1 MDRLRPRTTGSA
13 RGGACTA
20 PTRRRWPQGRSPHA
34 PDLEPARHRANG
46 RSPLRPRSPGPV
58 SAPLRALRSGLATL
72 PAHASCR
79 NRDGRPV
86 LSGILEASS
95 SLRSSR
101 AFCEALRERFPQGA
115 RASRPRESPGPDHGP
130 AGRGPRFR
138 PCTTCLADP
147 GRRLVGSFQVLFM
160 TLLRSG
166 CQSSALSPPKGR
178 GDHAEGSGEA
188 PAFPSFGLPAPS
200 RDAGSGRRESSNRDG
215 PGNREETTA
224 IRRARDRPRFIAMT
238 RASGGRRRAC
248 IAAPSPK
255 KTAAWMDRSATNDR
269 IMTLHINQLKF
280 FIPEKSWIGFLD
292 FDRIPQTVNQ
302 GEFSLSGYGRPS
314 GLIAMIRRLI
324 RARTSSCGRSGNA
337 WSRREASP

>member
-13 RGGACTA
+13 RGGARTA
-20 PTRRRWPQGRSPHA
+20 SPRRRWPQGRSPHA

-115 RASRPRESPGPDHGP
+115 RASCPRESPGPDHAP
-130 AGRGPRFR
+130 AGGGPRFR

-147 GRRLVGSFQVLFM
+147 GRRLVSSFQVLFM

-178 GDHAEGSGEA
+178 GDHAEGSGGERR
-188 PAFPSFGLPAPS
+188 PPLLRPSRPAPGCGLRS
-200 RDAGSGRRESSNRDG
+200 PGKLESGRTREPRGNDRDPAGTRQAPVHRHDAGLGRPAPRAHRRTVTEEDGRMDGSISNQRSDYDFTYQPTKIFYSRKILDRISRSRPDPADCQSGRIFPERVWTPERTHCYD
-215 PGNREETTA
+215 
-224 IRRARDRPRFIAMT
+224 
-238 RASGGRRRAC
+238 
-248 IAAPSPK
+248 PSP
-255 KTAAWMDRSATNDR
+255 DPGSNLLLR
-269 IMTLHINQLKF
+269 
-280 FIPEKSWIGFLD
+280 E
-292 FDRIPQTVNQ
+292 
-302 GEFSLSGYGRPS
+302 
-314 GLIAMIRRLI
+314 IRECMEQ
-324 RARTSSCGRSGNA
+324 A
-337 WSRREASP
+337 